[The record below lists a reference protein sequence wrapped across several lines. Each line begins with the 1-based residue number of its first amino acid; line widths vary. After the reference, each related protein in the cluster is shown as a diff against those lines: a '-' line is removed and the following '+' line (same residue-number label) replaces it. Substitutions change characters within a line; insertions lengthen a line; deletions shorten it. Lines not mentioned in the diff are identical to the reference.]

1 MKKLLTI
8 VGALAAAG
16 AAAALF
22 FRRGGADEPV
32 APPAPG
38 PAPPPEPEKAPS
50 PAQAPSKAASESP
63 PGDGV
68 EGYCVRERK
77 KVRLADP
84 RPTKT
89 KNGRDAIRGKCPDC
103 GAEIFRFGKA

>member
-1 MKKLLTI
+1 MKKLLTLLA
-8 VGALAAAG
+8 ALAAAG

-22 FRRGGADEPV
+22 LRRGEAAEGTADD
-32 APPAPG
+32 
-38 PAPPPEPEKAPS
+38 PAPPPPKPTPAEPKPAPE
-50 PAQAPSKAASESP
+50 PSSG
-63 PGDGV
+63 GDGV

-77 KVRLADP
+77 KVQLVDV

-89 KNGRDAIRGKCPDC
+89 KNGRDAVRGKCPDC